1 MRYSSYFLLFIHFT
15 RCDTAEKK
23 YFSISI
29 LTLRYAHIF
38 PSDILRLE
46 IVTDTAKTRCAWQNL
61 SCRHQQVSLKEKLKL
76 NPNKQ
81 HLIMCELPVHQ
92 LKKSIKVLPNIQ
104 RTILSLKDRQ
114 KKRKKKRMK
123 FLSSGILAIFIFHY
137 PKSIKL
143 SQLHFQQLWA
153 NYSAAPQQFSPRL
166 NNSYW
171 IRYFYCSLTRNQIH

>member
-1 MRYSSYFLLFIHFT
+1 MWHCRKKILLYINSHTSLCPYFSLWYSQI
-15 RCDTAEKK
+15 RNCDWHCQNKMCLAKSFMQTSTGLTEGKIKIKSKQTAPYHVWVASSSIKKIYKSTTQHPENNNTLSQRQTEKK
-23 YFSISI
+23 
-29 LTLRYAHIF
+29 
-38 PSDILRLE
+38 E
-46 IVTDTAKTRCAWQNL
+46 
-61 SCRHQQVSLKEKLKL
+61 
-76 NPNKQ
+76 
-81 HLIMCELPVHQ
+81 
-92 LKKSIKVLPNIQ
+92 
-104 RTILSLKDRQ
+104 
-114 KKRKKKRMK
+114 KKKRMK